1 MKRQDILDTAKNIIT
16 NDRAATHGG
25 AEDSFGTIANMWSA
39 YLGVDI
45 TQHDVCAMMVLLKV
59 ARIKGNANHLDSWID
74 IAGYSAIGGE
84 ISQGD

>member
-1 MKRQDILDTAKNIIT
+1 LKRQDILDTAKNIIT

>member
-25 AEDSFGTIANMWSA
+25 AEDSFGAIANMWSE
-39 YLGVDI
+39 YLGVNI

-59 ARIKGNANHLDSWID
+59 ARIKGNAKHLDSWID

-84 ISQGD
+84 ISGGD

>member
-45 TQHDVCAMMVLLKV
+45 TQHDVCAMMILLKV

>member
-1 MKRQDILDTAKNIIT
+1 LKRQDILDTAKNIIT

-25 AEDSFGTIANMWSA
+25 AEDSFGTIADMWSA
-39 YLGVDI
+39 YLGVNI

-59 ARIKGNANHLDSWID
+59 ARVKGNAKHLDSWID

-84 ISQGD
+84 ISGGD